1 MNLRDLYLCGN
12 ELTQL
17 PDQIGSCR
25 GLRRLYLTANP
36 LRSLPLGMGTT
47 HHPSNV
53 ALKQGS
59 RDAHSPQS

>member
-47 HHPSNV
+47 YHPKCPS
-53 ALKQGS
+53 S
-59 RDAHSPQS
+59 RDRETRHSPQR